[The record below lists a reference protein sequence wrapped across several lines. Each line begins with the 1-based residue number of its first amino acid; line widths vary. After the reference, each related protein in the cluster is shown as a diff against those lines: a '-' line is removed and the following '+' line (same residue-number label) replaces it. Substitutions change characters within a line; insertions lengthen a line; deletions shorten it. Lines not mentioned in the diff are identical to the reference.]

1 MPCIG
6 LAIRMLTLSPVP
18 YLPAPPGND
27 TGTAVSANIAT
38 HVSADFGEEQ
48 RKDPN
53 LKLLIFAILVD
64 GTQPDDELIARK
76 VIGQR
81 QHTLAVRCYTED
93 VLSVVVPEERHS
105 E

>member
-1 MPCIG
+1 MSIEIVYRPG
-6 LAIRMLTLSPVP
+6 KNNADTVSSP
-18 YLPAPPGND
+18 YIPAPPGND
-27 TGTAVSANIAT
+27 TGTAVSANTAT

-64 GTQPDDELIARK
+64 GTQPDDELLARK

-81 QHTLAVRCYTED
+81 QTL
-93 VLSVVVPEERHS
+93 
-105 E
+105 